1 MPLARLPSMAGEW
14 IATVGNSDQLK
25 TLIQGSFLKGR
36 REPRVAMVGRSN
48 VGKSSLINALLG
60 TRLAQVSADPGKTR
74 LIHFYAWKE
83 GAKVIADLPGYGF
96 ARASQAERNKWAE
109 LIQSYLEADGNLEAA
124 LLLVDSRNGP
134 SRLDREAYD
143 FLKSAGVAVQIV
155 FTKTDGLKT
164 QKERAERRRDAG
176 VILREMGLDP
186 EEAVWVSSRSGDRMA
201 ELVRRIRSWGVEGN
215 EG

>member
-1 MPLARLPSMAGEW
+1 MLRF
-14 IATVGNSDQLK
+14 
-25 TLIQGSFLKGR
+25 TLRYTDGSIER
-36 REPRVAMVGRSN
+36 
-48 VGKSSLINALLG
+48 
-60 TRLAQVSADPGKTR
+60 T
-74 LIHFYAWKE
+74 
-83 GAKVIADLPGYGF
+83 
-96 ARASQAERNKWAE
+96 ASQAERNKWAE
-109 LIQSYLEADGNLEAA
+109 LIQSYLEADGSLEAA

-143 FLKSAGVAVQIV
+143 FLKSAGVTVQIV
-155 FTKTDGLKT
+155 FTKTDRLKT